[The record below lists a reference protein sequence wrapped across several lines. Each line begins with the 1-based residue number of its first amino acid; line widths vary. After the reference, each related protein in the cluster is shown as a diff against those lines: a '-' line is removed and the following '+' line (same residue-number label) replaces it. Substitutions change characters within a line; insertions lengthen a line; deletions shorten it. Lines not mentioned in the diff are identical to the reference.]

1 VAVSWRTDFPGGNG
15 LLLAA
20 DESPRR
26 PVLRFAAEPKNCPQA
41 LWFHFRAA
49 GLAGR
54 GARVVLAN
62 PAQTLGGEDW
72 SGNCLV
78 FRTPKGPWLRTARPQ
93 RLATPGGRTEWAW
106 DIDVAGGT
114 IEVAHCFPYQPAD
127 LEATLAELGGAFK
140 SEFIGLTLAG
150 RSMTRLYSRPPAA
163 SRPAVLLTARHHAG
177 EVPGSWV
184 LDGLLRHVAATSAL
198 RAISW
203 HAIPFVDLDDVIAG
217 SYGKDPF
224 PHDCNRAY
232 GPSGPFRPEGGAV
245 EGEARRLKASAAR
258 LFFAD
263 LHAPG
268 HGERANYVPT
278 RGWEPASP
286 INPIAFQ
293 FAERFCDATPED
305 IRSPIAFV
313 TPRPGTNTRYR
324 GMPSSRW
331 AGTVLKVDAVSLE
344 FSYQGNEQKD
354 YTIDDYRRLG
364 AALAE
369 TIAGWIG
376 GGPERRE

>member
-1 VAVSWRTDFPGGNG
+1 MAISWRTDFPGGNG
-15 LLLAA
+15 LLLSA
-20 DESPRR
+20 DESGRR
-26 PVLRFAAEPKNCPQA
+26 PVLRFAAEAKNCPQA
-41 LWFHFRAA
+41 MWFHFRIC
-49 GLAGR
+49 GLGGR
-54 GARVVLAN
+54 GAGVVLAN

-78 FRTPKGPWLRTARPQ
+78 FRTPRSPWRRTGRPE
-93 RLATPGGRTEWAW
+93 RSDTPGGRTEWAW
-106 DIDVAGGT
+106 DIDARGNT

-127 LEATLAELGGAFK
+127 LEATLAELGGAFR
-140 SEFIGLTLAG
+140 SEFIGLTLSG
-150 RSMTRLYSRPPAA
+150 RPMTRLYNRPPGP

-184 LDGLLRHVAATSAL
+184 LDGLLRHVAGNRRL

-203 HAIPFVDLDDVIAG
+203 HAVPFVDLDDVIAG

-245 EGEARRLKASAAR
+245 QCEARRLKDRAAC

-268 HGERANYVPT
+268 HAERANYIPT
-278 RGWEPASP
+278 RGWEPLSP
-286 INPIAFQ
+286 INPIAFE
-293 FAERFCDATPED
+293 FAERFGAATPED
-305 IRSPIAFV
+305 IRSPIAFI
-313 TPRPGTNTRYR
+313 TPTPGTNTRYR
-324 GMPSSRW
+324 GLPSSRW
-331 AGTVLKVDAVSLE
+331 ASTVLKVDAVSLE
-344 FSYQGNEQKD
+344 VSYQGNESKD
-354 YTIDDYRRLG
+354 YTIEDYRRLG

-369 TIAGWIG
+369 TIAGWL
-376 GGPERRE
+376 RRGASGQE